1 MNFRYYFS
9 GMVFSCGILIYC
21 SCGNKPKEVISFTKA
36 DSLTETYLNLKD
48 SMLGVWNT
56 MINDDNQKIKAMN
69 NLLHELKISN
79 PAQSDDYQSYEER
92 LEVLAQSR
100 YTQKSMENT
109 QIVEE
114 YDFSSNSLV
123 ADLIAL
129 AESQRQFAYNPTL
142 QKLVEEIRTADQ
154 RVNNYRQEYDQ
165 IAIAYNQFIDE
176 NKLFLK
182 EIDQDTFLEKKPLFH
197 MVAEDNESLA
207 N

>member
-1 MNFRYYFS
+1 MRFQYYFS
-9 GMVFSCGILIYC
+9 GMVFSCSILIYC
-21 SCGNKPKEVISFTKA
+21 SCGNKPKEVISFTKT

-69 NLLHELKISN
+69 NLLHELTVSN
-79 PAQSDDYQSYEER
+79 PSQSEEYRNYDER
-92 LEVLAQSR
+92 LKKLVHSR

-123 ADLIAL
+123 ADLISL
-129 AESQRQFAYNPTL
+129 AESQKQFAYNPTL
-142 QKLVEEIRTADQ
+142 QKLVDEIRMADQ

-165 IAIAYNQFIDE
+165 IAIVYNQFIDE
-176 NKLFLK
+176 NRLFLK
-182 EIDQDTFLEKKPLFH
+182 EVDEDTFLEKKPLFQ
-197 MVAEDNESLA
+197 MVAEDN
-207 N
+207 